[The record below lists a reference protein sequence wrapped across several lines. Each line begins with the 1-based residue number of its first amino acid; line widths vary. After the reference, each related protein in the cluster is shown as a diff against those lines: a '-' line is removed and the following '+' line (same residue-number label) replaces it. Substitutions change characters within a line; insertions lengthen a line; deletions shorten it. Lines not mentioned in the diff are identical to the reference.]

1 MTDGLPT
8 FRHTTF
14 SMHVWHVSSN
24 YKPIFLGAWANFWR
38 SAVFYS
44 IFWLILKCKSGAA
57 HFRRYSHL
65 SKTSQWIWI
74 SVWFYIMETPVSN
87 RFNLQFLKLSHVFI
101 TWCLKYWFRFAW
113 EQEGFRTS
121 SICCPQPI
129 FVFVAPL
136 SCPTAFFGL
145 KVTRSLVTRLGSW
158 DKPSTQWSLN
168 LQPSNSNVKS
178 WSTHRKSTI
187 CTKVDNNHC
196 KCEAKKKPSSYF
208 N

>member
-14 SMHVWHVSSN
+14 SMHVRHVSSN

-113 EQEGFRTS
+113 EQEGFRTFFYLLS
-121 SICCPQPI
+121 TTNFCLCCTTFLPYSLFWPEGYQEP
-129 FVFVAPL
+129 
-136 SCPTAFFGL
+136 CN
-145 KVTRSLVTRLGSW
+145 KVRFLR
-158 DKPSTQWSLN
+158 
-168 LQPSNSNVKS
+168 
-178 WSTHRKSTI
+178 
-187 CTKVDNNHC
+187 
-196 KCEAKKKPSSYF
+196 
-208 N
+208 